1 MFDEMINRQGVSSRK
16 EKEAKMLTI
25 RAIVNDEIMGDNSKV
40 KEKKFS
46 KAND

>member
-1 MFDEMINRQGVSSRK
+1 MPI
-16 EKEAKMLTI
+16 I
-25 RAIVNDEIMGDNSKV
+25 RATVNDEIVGHNSKV

>member
-1 MFDEMINRQGVSSRK
+1 
-16 EKEAKMLTI
+16 MLTI
-25 RAIVNDEIMGDNSKV
+25 RAIVNDEMMDNNSKV

>member
-1 MFDEMINRQGVSSRK
+1 MFDEMISRQGVPSHK
-16 EKEAKMLTI
+16 KKKVKMLTI
-25 RAIVNDEIMGDNSKV
+25 NATVNDEIMGDNSEV